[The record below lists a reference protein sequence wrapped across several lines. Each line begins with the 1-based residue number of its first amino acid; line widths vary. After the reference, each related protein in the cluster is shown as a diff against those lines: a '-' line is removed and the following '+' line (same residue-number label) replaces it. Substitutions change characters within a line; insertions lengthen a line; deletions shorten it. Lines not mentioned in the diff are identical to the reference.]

1 MCEMCEMCHQID
13 KPKFDIQYLS
23 NKIDQFENKLSGFQ
37 LASALEENI
46 IEERKRKDK
55 SHFLSGRRR

>member
-1 MCEMCEMCHQID
+1 MWNVWNVWNVYQID

-23 NKIDQFENKLSGFQ
+23 NKIDQLENKLSGFQ

-46 IEERKRKDK
+46 IEERKRKK
-55 SHFLSGRRR
+55 EKR